1 MQRTQIII
9 ILLTCLSISSCEIE
23 PEVDIPGIAQKVV
36 VDGWIEHGS
45 FAQVLLTYNSPY
57 FANLDSSS
65 FRALV
70 ASRAKVSVSD
80 GTSTEILTLTRD
92 TNFFPPFVYRGREI
106 RGESGKSYTLLIED
120 EIDTVTATTTIPPV
134 AVPDSLWFELNK
146 GNDTLGFIKGIMA
159 VKKGETYYYRAFTRM
174 ANASNKKRYYP
185 ALVALFNDNWITDE
199 TFTFSIKKGPESY
212 LKPQDNI
219 YFKKGDTIIVRITTV
234 DETSYNF
241 WTGYHAEVANSGNP
255 FAANHAKIKSNI
267 ENGLGIW
274 CGYGAVYKV
283 VIAK

>member
-1 MQRTQIII
+1 
-9 ILLTCLSISSCEIE
+9 LGFASCEIE
-23 PEVDIPGIAQKVV
+23 PEVNIPNIAQQIV

-57 FANLDSSS
+57 FANLDSAS

-80 GTSTEILTLTRD
+80 GTSTEILTLTKD
-92 TNFFPPFVYRGREI
+92 TNFFPPFIYRGREI
-106 RGESGKSYTLLIED
+106 RGESGKSYTLLVED
-120 EIDTVTATTTIPPV
+120 EIDTVTSSTTIPF
-134 AVPDSLWFELNK
+134 AAIPDSLWFEYK
-146 GNDTLGFIKGIMA
+146 QGNDTLGFIKGTMA
-159 VKKGETYYYRAFTRM
+159 VKEGETHYYRAFTRM

-185 ALVALFNDNWITDE
+185 ALVALFNDSWVSGE

-212 LKPQDNI
+212 LKPQHNI

-234 DETSYNF
+234 DEISYSF

-255 FAANHAKIKSNI
+255 FAANHAKIESNI
-267 ENGLGIW
+267 KNGLGVW
-274 CGYGAVYKV
+274 CGYGAIYMA